1 VRHKRTWEDNTKMDF
16 GEIGGERVNWIQA
29 N

>member
-1 VRHKRTWEDNTKMDF
+1 MDF